1 MSSSFFFFHSSRNR
15 KPALT
20 YYDVCFRT
28 FLLQQIRGVIVALH
42 DSYFGELRGDLLS
55 LLVGADK
62 SCVFVIGIFVVK
74 FVERVTANVTGGS
87 RTEEMS
93 IQSYTVVTYV

>member
-1 MSSSFFFFHSSRNR
+1 M
-15 KPALT
+15 
-20 YYDVCFRT
+20 
-28 FLLQQIRGVIVALH
+28 
-42 DSYFGELRGDLLS
+42 LS